1 MRRQKD
7 LKQMITIPIVF
18 GIFFFLLFMFSCS
31 ISLPPFPHPIFI
43 GVNTESTVYDYLDMA
58 DTSLTLRFGDGW
70 HGAINPGSTLSI
82 YSDLPELTTGGHLQV
97 YCPVAGAEGLPNI
110 GYYNVD
116 QYPSQTAALI
126 RDYYLNIQPTTSI
139 FQIRQMSVAWSN
151 LGTEFP
157 IYNIVIPTGLPGG
170 DGTLYHIQIA
180 GAYAVGVPP
189 IQTVDS
195 SGNIVN
201 QMDPEGRTLIVRKG
215 NNSPQPIILKT
226 NMSSSSYFPTHGVT
240 TSGFQ
245 PQITV
250 DKQLAYIAALLV
262 PTTTT
267 AGCYNGEPIKG
278 RITATQDSVTGYW
291 TYTFYPISPLFP
303 NTCYVFMVGISEP
316 FSKYG
321 GPPQMLTQGMGA
333 TTVTDN
339 TGALPEEISD
349 LSCASSPTGDIVW
362 PYYFCTGNDPG
373 VSIQLGQL
381 FTQPIVQEIPASVK
395 IVPRVMMQNT
405 GTFTA
410 FVSFPSGFAI
420 TSVTQVWA
428 NGAPANNIIFN
439 DTEDTNSMICKFNRS
454 NIVQYFGPNGRLFV
468 VYGRTTDGNVF
479 IGYDT
484 IQRCMIQDNPE
495 IDCNSD

>member
-1 MRRQKD
+1 MRPQKD
-7 LKQMITIPIVF
+7 LKRITRIPIILGV
-18 GIFFFLLFMFSCS
+18 FFFLLFMFSCS
-31 ISLPPFPHPIFI
+31 ISLPPFPSPIFI
-43 GVNTESTVYDYLDMA
+43 GVNTESTFYDYFDMA
-58 DTSLTLRFGDGW
+58 DTSLTLRFGDSW

-82 YSDLPELTTGGHLQV
+82 YSDLPELTNGGHLQV
-97 YCPVAGAEGLPNI
+97 YCPHAGAEGLPNI
-110 GYYNVD
+110 GYYNAD
-116 QYPSQTAALI
+116 QYPAQTAALI

-139 FQIRQMSVAWSN
+139 LQIRQMTVSWSN

-170 DGTLYHIQIA
+170 DGTLYHIQLA

-189 IQTVDS
+189 IRTVDS
-195 SGNIVN
+195 SGNVVN
-201 QMDPEGRTLIVRKG
+201 KMDPEGRTLIIRKG
-215 NNSPQPIILKT
+215 DNSPQPGIVST
-226 NMSSSSYFPTHGVT
+226 NMSSSLYSPTHGVST
-240 TSGFQ
+240 TGFQ
-245 PQITV
+245 PQITT
-250 DKQLAYIAALLV
+250 DKPLAYMAALLI

-267 AGCYNGEPIKG
+267 SNCYNGEPLKG
-278 RITATQDSVTGYW
+278 RITATQDAVTGYW
-291 TYTFYPISPLFP
+291 TYTFYPTSPLYP
-303 NTCYVFMVGISEP
+303 NTCYVYAVATSAP
-316 FSKYG
+316 FSRYG

-333 TTVTDN
+333 TTVTDY
-339 TGALPEEISD
+339 TGAFDLD
-349 LSCASSPTGDIVW
+349 LSMLQCHSTPSGVVVW

-428 NGAPANNIIFN
+428 NGAPATMINFQ
-439 DTEDTNSMICKFNRS
+439 DTEDSNSMICKFNRS
-454 NIVQYFGPNGRLFV
+454 DIVQYFGPNGRLFV
-468 VYGRTTDGNVF
+468 VYGRTSDGNVF

-484 IQRCMIQDNPE
+484 IQRCMVQDNPE
-495 IDCNSD
+495 QDCD

>member
-1 MRRQKD
+1 MRPQKD
-7 LKQMITIPIVF
+7 LKRITRIPIILGV
-18 GIFFFLLFMFSCS
+18 FFFLLFMFSCS
-31 ISLPPFPHPIFI
+31 ISLPPFPSPIFI
-43 GVNTESTVYDYLDMA
+43 GVNTESTFYDYFDMA
-58 DTSLTLRFGDGW
+58 DTSLTLRFGDSW

-82 YSDLPELTTGGHLQV
+82 YSDLPELTNGAYLEV
-97 YCPVAGAEGLPNI
+97 YCPRAGAEGLPSA
-110 GYYNVD
+110 GYYRVD
-116 QYPSQTAALI
+116 QYPAQTAALI
-126 RDYYLNIQPTTSI
+126 RDYFLNIQPITSAYYLR
-139 FQIRQMSVAWSN
+139 QITVSWSN

-157 IYNIVIPTGLPGG
+157 IYNIVIPNNLPGG
-170 DGTLYHIQIA
+170 SGTLYHIQILSSMQT
-180 GAYAVGVPP
+180 GMVP
-189 IQTVDS
+189 IITVDG
-195 SGNIVN
+195 SGNIIH
-201 QMDPEGRTLIVRKG
+201 QMDPEGRTLIVREG
-215 NNSPQPIILKT
+215 DFSSQPAIIST
-226 NMSSSSYFPTHGVT
+226 NMSSSLYYPMQNVT

-250 DKQLAYIAALLV
+250 NAPLAYISALLV

-267 AGCYNGEPIKG
+267 AKCYNGEPIKG
-278 RITATQDSVTGYW
+278 RITATGNPQSLTW
-291 TYTFYPISPLFP
+291 TYTFYPTSPLYP
-303 NTCYVFMVGISEP
+303 NTCYVFMVGITGP

-321 GPPQMLTQGMGA
+321 GPTQMLTQGMGA

-339 TGALPEEISD
+339 TGALPEDISD
-349 LSCASSPTGDIVW
+349 LSCASTPTGDIVW

-428 NGAPANNIIFN
+428 NGAPATMINFQ
-439 DTEDTNSMICKFNRS
+439 DTEDSNSMICKFNRS
-454 NIVQYFGPNGRLFV
+454 DIVQYFGPNGRLFV
-468 VYGRTTDGNVF
+468 VYGRTSDGNVF

-484 IQRCMIQDNPE
+484 IQRCMVQDNPE
-495 IDCNSD
+495 QDCD